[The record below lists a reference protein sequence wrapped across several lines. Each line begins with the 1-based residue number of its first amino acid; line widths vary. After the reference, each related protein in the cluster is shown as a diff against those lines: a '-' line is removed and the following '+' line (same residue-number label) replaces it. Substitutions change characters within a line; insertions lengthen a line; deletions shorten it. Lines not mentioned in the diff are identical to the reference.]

1 MKTLINQ
8 NADVLGVNSVSL
20 MISFTQVEQVLQIV
34 ALGISIIYTAHRY
47 INYIKNK

>member
-8 NADVLGVNSVSL
+8 NADVLGVNGVSL